1 MTGPEIPGYVR
12 PKLWKPLLG
21 IPAGLAIGLGLG
33 NLPGT
38 WGLWGVLLLCLV
50 GFGGC
55 IYMLVDLRR
64 DQRRMQVLMRRWE
77 YMEQQRRGED

>member
-12 PKLWKPLLG
+12 RNPWKPLLG
-21 IPAGLAIGLGLG
+21 LPVGLAIGIGLSE
-33 NLPGT
+33 LPGV
-38 WGLWGVLLLCLV
+38 WGLWGILAFCLIALCV
-50 GFGGC
+50 C
-55 IYMLVDLRR
+55 AYMLVDLRR